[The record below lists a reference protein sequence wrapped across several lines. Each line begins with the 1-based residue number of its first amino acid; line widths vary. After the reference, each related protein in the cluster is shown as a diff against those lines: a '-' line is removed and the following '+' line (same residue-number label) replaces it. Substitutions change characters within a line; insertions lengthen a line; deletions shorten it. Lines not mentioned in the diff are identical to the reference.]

1 MARILVVDDAAITR
15 TMLRDV
21 LEKAGHTVVE
31 AADGDA
37 AVAVF
42 RDAPAQAAFVDI
54 FMPGKEGL
62 ATIRELLELCPGLPI
77 VAISAGSTFTDT
89 ETLGWAKSYGAA
101 HTLAKPLKAA
111 AVLDTLRQAL
121 GGS

>member
-1 MARILVVDDAAITR
+1 MPRILVVDDAAVTR
-15 TMLRDV
+15 TMLRGV
-21 LEKAGHTVVE
+21 LEKAGHQVIE

-37 AVAVF
+37 ALAAF
-42 RDAPAQAAFVDI
+42 RQTPAQAAFVDI

-62 ATIRELLELCPGLPI
+62 ATIRELLELAPGLPV

-101 HTLAKPLKAA
+101 YTLAKPLKAA

-121 GGS
+121 GG

>member
-15 TMLRDV
+15 TMLRAV
-21 LEKAGHTVVE
+21 LERAGHTVTE

-37 AVAVF
+37 ALAAF
-42 RDAPAQAAFVDI
+42 RDTPAQAAFVDI

-62 ATIRELLELCPGLPI
+62 ATIQELLELAPGLPI

-101 HTLAKPLKAA
+101 EVLAKPLAA
-111 AVLDTLRQAL
+111 EAVLSAL
-121 GGS
+121 ARLLGR

>member
-15 TMLRDV
+15 TMLRDI
-21 LEKAGHTVVE
+21 LEKAGHTVEE

-37 AVAVF
+37 ALAAF
-42 RDAPAQAAFVDI
+42 RRQPAQAAFVDI

-62 ATIRELLELCPGLPI
+62 ATIKELLEIAPSLPI

-89 ETLGWAKSYGAA
+89 ETLGWAKSYGACF
-101 HTLAKPLKAA
+101 TLAKPLKAA
-111 AVLDTLRQAL
+111 EVLATLKQIL
-121 GGS
+121 GA